1 MDYIQYKVSCAQEL
15 TDILIALFGEY
26 PFDTFEEEEAGMA
39 AYIPAQKEDE
49 ATKNAIQLLQQ
60 QFGFQYERIF
70 MPAQNWNEVWESNFE
85 PIVVDDFCG
94 LRAEFHPPISRV
106 KYELLIQPKM
116 AFGTG
121 HHATTYQM
129 IQQMQF
135 IDFVG
140 KRVLDYGCGTGV
152 LAILASKQGA
162 TFVDAVDIDEWA
174 YENTIE
180 NISINNS
187 PTIHVVQGD
196 LALVKDETYDVVLAN
211 ITFSVISASLAAL
224 SLMIP
229 SGGWLLTSG
238 FYLGHGKMLM
248 LQATDYGFQ
257 AVRESQRN
265 DWACVVFQKQ

>member
-1 MDYIQYKVSCAQEL
+1 MDYIQYKVNCAQEL

-26 PFDTFEEEEAGMA
+26 PFDTFEEDESGMS
-39 AYIPAQKEDE
+39 AYIPAQEEDE
-49 ATKNAIQLLQQ
+49 ATKNAIQVLQQ
-60 QFGFQYERIF
+60 QFDFQYERIF
-70 MPAQNWNEVWESNFE
+70 VPAQNWNEVWESNFE
-85 PIVVDDFCG
+85 PIVVDNFCG
-94 LRAEFHPPISRV
+94 LRAEFHPPISHV
-106 KYELLIQPKM
+106 KHELLIQPKM

-135 IDFVG
+135 IDFTD

-152 LAILASKQGA
+152 LAMLAAKEGA
-162 TFVDAVDIDEWA
+162 GFVEAIDIDEWA
-174 YENTIE
+174 YENTLE
-180 NISINNS
+180 NININNS
-187 PTIHVVQGD
+187 AAVHVVQGD
-196 LALVKDETYDVVLAN
+196 LALVKDKTYDVVLAN
-211 ITFSVISASLAAL
+211 ITFNVISTSLEAL